1 MFRSFVRFGSLALAG
16 AAFLILTACGQQG
29 SGQNGPSPAADKWSG
44 QIDAYRTYAIT
55 EIDLFVKETE
65 AFVQAVL
72 DGKIDEAK
80 ALYAPARMHYERIE
94 PIAEALGDL
103 DPNIDA
109 REGDVPDA
117 DWRGYHRLEKA
128 LWQDKSLAGMETFA
142 TTLRDDAALL
152 RAKVETVEVDIS
164 LLLTGAVELLNE
176 VSSSKVTGE
185 EERYSHTDLYDFVA
199 NVQGAAKIF
208 SILESAVR
216 DVDTGLAD
224 ELQVRFNDLIQAL
237 AAYQT
242 DGVYVDYTTLTPA
255 QTKAL
260 SQGVDALAEP
270 LSNMAKI
277 IAK

>member
-1 MFRSFVRFGSLALAG
+1 MSRASTRALSAIFAS
-16 AAFLILTACGQQG
+16 AAFALFFSCGQQ
-29 SGQNGPSPAADKWSG
+29 QATDVNPSPAAGKWAA
-44 QIDAYRTYAIT
+44 QIDAYRNYTIE

-72 DGKIDEAK
+72 DGKIEEAK

-128 LWQDKSLAGMETFA
+128 LWQDKNLAGMDGFA

-152 RAKVETVEVDIS
+152 RAKVETADVDIS
-164 LLLTGAVELLNE
+164 LLLTGAIELLNE
-176 VSSSKVTGE
+176 VSASKVTGE

-208 SILESAVR
+208 SILESAIR
-216 DVDTGLAD
+216 DSDTGLAN
-224 ELQVRFNDLIQAL
+224 ELQTRFNDLMQAL
-237 AAYQT
+237 GAYQK
-242 DGVYVDYTTLTPA
+242 DGVYVSYDTLTNA

-270 LSNMAKI
+270 LSRMAKI
-277 IAK
+277 LAD